1 MYRRYGCDAK
11 VLKCD
16 YARHL
21 VESFDDHAVMV
32 LRNDANA
39 WTEPKDAK
47 THERLEPSEPLE
59 PLEPSVRSNPIGK
72 QDGFEVM
79 VTRHELTRADL
90 RRVDAASESLS
101 AGLDSTL
108 ASLTEE
114 IARVEDEV
122 YVDATARLALDMRR
136 TREHMRTLVK
146 ETDDEVRVFESKL
159 MDETLELYNDSVA
172 MRRKAEKELAVK
184 THLDDFVTGYEG
196 SLREVRAELGDLA
209 RDVGESTLR
218 LSTAISPALELK
230 DTIERTLV
238 AGLEGLDAR
247 IANLEWRGADRA
259 AIAWEKTQDARENFR
274 ARCKPRLRQQM
285 RLEEKMELLEGSK
298 FVTPD
303 EDAGLRAKT
312 YNLENTPPDVSPARI
327 AAAEEGDDAAGSE
340 GEPTVPPA
348 PGTPPET
355 SDGLSLGGV

>member
-1 MYRRYGCDAK
+1 M
-11 VLKCD
+11 
-16 YARHL
+16 
-21 VESFDDHAVMV
+21 S
-32 LRNDANA
+32 
-39 WTEPKDAK
+39 
-47 THERLEPSEPLE
+47 
-59 PLEPSVRSNPIGK
+59 SNPIGK

-184 THLDDFVTGYEG
+184 THLDDFVAGYEG

-285 RLEEKMELLEGSK
+285 RLEEKMELLEGRK

-312 YNLENTPPDVSPARI
+312 YREEDNLENTPPDVSPARI